1 MGTTY
6 DVVVVGS
13 GITGASTAWHLKALG
28 ADRVLLLDRAGPASG
43 GTGKSAAIVRQHYST
58 ALMVGLA
65 AESIGVLEEMEA
77 ESPGRFWQS
86 GYMMLVPPELAERAD
101 GNLRMQREAGVDTR
115 WLDANEIADRAP
127 WLDTDGVAGVAYE
140 PRGGYADPV
149 RVTECFVERFLA
161 AGGEY
166 RGKTACRALVRDGD
180 RVTGVLLDDGQV
192 GAGAV
197 VNAAGPWARPL
208 AEHAGIEMQ
217 LEAYREQDSIW
228 QARGNRPLPV
238 TSISNAVDA
247 IYLRPMGDDRF
258 VIGQGFPKEYFEV
271 DPYNYRETAEDA
283 FVELML
289 ERATRRIPPLEGMRL
304 IASYAALYDVTPDW
318 YPFIGPRAGLDGYFD
333 ACGGSGHGFK
343 IGPAIGQRLADWIL
357 TGETTAEFAGLGYDR
372 LTAGALYVGAYG
384 GNRG

>member
-343 IGPAIGQRLADWIL
+343 IGPAVGQRLADWIL
-357 TGETTAEFAGLGYDR
+357 TGETTPEFAGLGYDR
-372 LTAGALYVGAYG
+372 LAAGALYVGAYG